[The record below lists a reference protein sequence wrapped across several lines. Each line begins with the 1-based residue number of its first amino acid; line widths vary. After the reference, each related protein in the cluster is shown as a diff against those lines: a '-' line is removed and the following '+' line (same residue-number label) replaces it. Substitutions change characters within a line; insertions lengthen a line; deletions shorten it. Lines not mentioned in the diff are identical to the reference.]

1 MEGSAPPR
9 PLARV
14 EPGPPPNRNHR
25 PGRGNPAFQGDAIS
39 TGGSRGAWGWSC
51 RRAVAGRETVARRGG
66 PSAGAPAAEERSECA
81 TVQEWA
87 GPWGGGY
94 ELGGSM
100 RVQSSGPASFGIG
113 PWRKLCW
120 VWIPFGAT
128 GVGRCCPRAAA
139 PPRGPKTEMLRQGP
153 LDRLTA
159 RSVTGLVRVRG
170 CLKTA
175 VAGRK
180 RWMPW
185 ESHGPVWRPRESPGN
200 WGCRW
205 SLGSVGDRSVLE
217 SMERWDWIFRT
228 WPGSCLGGPAGV
240 ERPGAVCL
248 PHFPCTFPAFVA
260 AQTGVHS
267 TF

>member
-1 MEGSAPPR
+1 MEAGLPTGCYQDGWKQGRSVLER
-9 PLARV
+9 KEGRCAR
-14 EPGPPPNRNHR
+14 GK
-25 PGRGNPAFQGDAIS
+25 
-39 TGGSRGAWGWSC
+39 GGQDGWSQERWFIC
-51 RRAVAGRETVARRGG
+51 RRTRSGG
-66 PSAGAPAAEERSECA
+66 
-81 TVQEWA
+81 TM
-87 GPWGGGY
+87 
-94 ELGGSM
+94 LGGSVSVVADWPVFGSGKGG
-100 RVQSSGPASFGIG
+100 RFGGFGDLLVQRGPA
-113 PWRKLCW
+113 
-120 VWIPFGAT
+120 
-128 GVGRCCPRAAA
+128 AAA
-139 PPRGPKTEMLRQGP
+139 PAQRPRQGVQSP
-153 LDRLTA
+153 KSA
-159 RSVTGLVRVRG
+159 GWAG
-170 CLKTA
+170 C
-175 VAGRK
+175 K

-248 PHFPCTFPAFVA
+248 PHFPCTSPAFVA